1 MAFLIDIEGIDG
13 TGKGTQAKRLVE
25 RFTHAGLRA
34 TLISFPRYE
43 ATLFG
48 RAIGEFL
55 NGKFG
60 SLADVHPF
68 LVSLLFAGDRVESK
82 PVLLAALR
90 DHDVVVLDRYV
101 ASNVAHQASKCEGD
115 ERADLAQKILKI
127 EHEIFDLPR
136 PDLVLLLDLPV
147 PLAQQLIS
155 LKTARSYTDRAA
167 DLQEADAAYLGRVRD
182 VYLSLART
190 ESTWRLISC
199 STRAAVRSIEAIGDE
214 IWSVVES
221 ARVAKKPG

>member
-13 TGKGTQAKRLVE
+13 TGKGTQAQRLVE
-25 RFTHAGLRA
+25 RLTRSGLRA

-43 ATLFG
+43 ATIFG

-60 SLADVHPF
+60 SLADVPPF
-68 LVSLLFAGDRVESK
+68 LVSLLFAGDRFESK

-90 DHDVVVLDRYV
+90 ENDVVVLDRYV
-101 ASNVAHQASKCEGD
+101 ASNVAHQASKCDGG
-115 ERADLAQKILKI
+115 ERVDLAQKILKI

-147 PLAQQLIS
+147 PWAQRLIS
-155 LKTARSYTDRAA
+155 LKAARSYTDRAA
-167 DLQEADAAYLGRVRD
+167 DLQEADAVYLGRVRD
-182 VYLSLART
+182 VYLSLAQT
-190 ESTWRLISC
+190 DSHWRLIPC
-199 STRAAVRSIEAIGDE
+199 STAAGVRSIDAIGDE
-214 IWSVVES
+214 IWSVVAS
-221 ARVAKKPG
+221 ARTAAGAG